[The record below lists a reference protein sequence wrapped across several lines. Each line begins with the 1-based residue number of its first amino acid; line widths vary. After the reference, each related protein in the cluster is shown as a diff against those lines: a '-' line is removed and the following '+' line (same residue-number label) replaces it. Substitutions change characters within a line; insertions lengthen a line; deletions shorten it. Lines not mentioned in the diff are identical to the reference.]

1 MMDAGTISIEG
12 ASANDSTRAVGDTAR
27 GTKNQTIAGAIKGW
41 FREAVKAVTGRDED
55 EPQPVSRRR
64 SGETD
69 RGFAMAA
76 KAALRRAVRV
86 PADAYAAVTAYLSDT
101 LDWLN
106 LWESNAESSDDLDSE
121 PVDTHTNCNSL
132 RL

>member
-1 MMDAGTISIEG
+1 MVARTISTED
-12 ASANDSTRAVGDTAR
+12 ASENDSTRAVRDTAR

-41 FREAVKAVTGRDED
+41 FREAVKAITGRDED
-55 EPQPVSRRR
+55 EPPPVLRRR
-64 SGETD
+64 SGETG

-86 PADAYAAVTAYLSDT
+86 PPEVYAAATAYLSDT

-106 LWESNAESSDDLDSE
+106 LWGSNAESADDLDSE